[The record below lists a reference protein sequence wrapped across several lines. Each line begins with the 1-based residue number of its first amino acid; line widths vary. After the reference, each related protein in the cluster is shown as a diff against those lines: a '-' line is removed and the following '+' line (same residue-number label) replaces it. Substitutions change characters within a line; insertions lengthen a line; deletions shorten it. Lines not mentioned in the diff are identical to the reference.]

1 VEAGQVSSLDKDLN
15 EELNWKVSYEL
26 GTLDPFVED
35 AEQVQGGKHSK
46 SNKWYPYKNWHEMKL
61 ALKVIFMTE
70 DITKMTWA
78 LWIGTQLHLQDILDG
93 EQDNGLPA
101 IPSRPESEE
110 QLSEGASK
118 RSKSTHQKTPDLIET
133 IDLTVSPGP
142 SSESKKYKA
151 HELSTAPILSSQG
164 YLQHSDGQNYR
175 LESTRRLVN
184 YHASSTVVHHTG

>member
-46 SNKWYPYKNWHEMKL
+46 SNKWYPYKNWHEMEL
-61 ALKVIFMTE
+61 ALKFIFMTE

-93 EQDNGLPA
+93 SKTMGCQRYRQD
-101 IPSRPESEE
+101 PSPKNSYLKGHRSE
-110 QLSEGASK
+110 ANP
-118 RSKSTHQKTPDLIET
+118 HIE
-133 IDLTVSPGP
+133 
-142 SSESKKYKA
+142 
-151 HELSTAPILSSQG
+151 
-164 YLQHSDGQNYR
+164 
-175 LESTRRLVN
+175 RRQI
-184 YHASSTVVHHTG
+184 

>member
-61 ALKVIFMTE
+61 ALKFIFMTE

-110 QLSEGASK
+110 QLSEEASK
-118 RSKSTHQKTPDLIET
+118 RSKSTHRKTPDLIET

-142 SSESKKYKA
+142 A
-151 HELSTAPILSSQG
+151 
-164 YLQHSDGQNYR
+164 
-175 LESTRRLVN
+175 
-184 YHASSTVVHHTG
+184 